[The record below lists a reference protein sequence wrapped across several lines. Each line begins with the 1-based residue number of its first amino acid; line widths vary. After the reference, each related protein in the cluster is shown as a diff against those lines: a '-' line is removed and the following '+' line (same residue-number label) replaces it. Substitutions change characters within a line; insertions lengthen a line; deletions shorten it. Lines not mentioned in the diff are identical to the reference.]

1 MTTRRKSKPIRPR
14 TKKLAAMDR
23 AAVWHPFTQMSDW
36 IDGEQFPVIE
46 RGKGCTLVDTDGN
59 RYLDGISSLWCN
71 IHGHRVKKI
80 DNAVRKQLAKI
91 AHSTLL
97 GLASPPSIILADLLL
112 REAPTGLRRVFYSD
126 NGSTA
131 VEVAIKMAVQYH
143 RQTGDGKKNVLAG
156 LAHAYHGD
164 TVGSISIGGMELFHS
179 IFSALRFDAVRI
191 PSPYCY
197 RCPEKLERQSCDMQC
212 AATAEKII
220 ERHADSL
227 AALVVE
233 PLVQGAAGMIVHP
246 RGFLARLR
254 TACDKHSILLIA
266 DEVATGFGRT
276 GTVLACSQENVT
288 PDMLCLSKGLGAGY
302 LPLAATL
309 TTEKIFNAFLGPFE
323 SHRTFFHGHT
333 YTGNALGCAA
343 AIESLKLLKRNVM
356 PGLDEKITFLHG
368 LLEKRIAPLH
378 HVGDIR
384 ARGMMVGV
392 ELVRD
397 RDSKEPYPEE
407 ERMGHRV
414 ILEARA
420 RGVILRPLGDV
431 VVLMPAPAM
440 SRGEIKRLVLVTA
453 QSIEAATGD
462 RRAKP

>member
-1 MTTRRKSKPIRPR
+1 MAKPLKPR
-14 TKKLAAMDR
+14 TKKLEAMDR
-23 AAVWHPFTQMSDW
+23 AAVWHPFTQMASW
-36 IDGEQFPVIE
+36 IESEDFPVIE

-80 DNAVRKQLAKI
+80 DNAVRKQMAKI

-97 GLASPPSIILADLLL
+97 GLAGPPSIILAHMLL
-112 REAPTGLRRVFYSD
+112 REAPPGLSRVFYSD

-131 VEVAIKMAVQYH
+131 VEVAVKMAVQYH
-143 RQTGDGKKNVLAG
+143 RQTGGAGKNVLAG

-164 TVGSISIGGMELFHS
+164 TVGSVSIGGMELFHS
-179 IFSALRFDAVRI
+179 IFSALRFDVVRI
-191 PSPYCY
+191 PSPHCY
-197 RCPEKLERQSCDMQC
+197 RCPEKLERESCNMAC

-220 ERHADSL
+220 ESNAGRL

-246 RGFLARLR
+246 AGFLGRLR
-254 TACDKHSILLIA
+254 AACDRHSILLIA

-276 GTVLACSQENVT
+276 GTVMACSQEDVT
-288 PDMLCLSKGLGAGY
+288 PDILCLSKGLSAGY

-309 TTEKIFNAFLGPFE
+309 TTEKVFKAFLGPYT

-343 AIESLKLLKRNVM
+343 AIESLKLLKKNVM
-356 PGLDEKITFLHG
+356 PELEEKISLLHG
-368 LLEKRIAPLH
+368 LLQSLIAPLR

-384 ARGMMVGV
+384 SRGMMIGI

-397 RDSKEPYPEE
+397 RDTGEPYPEA

-431 VVLMPAPAM
+431 IVLMPAPAM
-440 SRGEIKRLVLVTA
+440 KRSEIKRLVRVTA
-453 QSIEAATGD
+453 DAIAAATGGGKE
-462 RRAKP
+462 KP